1 MEDEQM
7 DLLLSLVKGHFYT
20 VQEYKVPLLQ
30 TLLNRNLE
38 AFLRRSIE
46 RFVRSVGLI
55 KLLHREEVLIL
66 GEAWALANPDQKP
79 LRVPK

>member
-7 DLLLSLVKGHFYT
+7 DLLLSLVKSHFYT

-38 AFLRRSIE
+38 AYLRRSIE
-46 RFVRSVGLI
+46 RFVRSVGVISLT
-55 KLLHREEVLIL
+55 HREVLGL

-79 LRVPK
+79 PRVPK